1 MPKPVDPEQLYA
13 TLLRWLPMA
22 ETAVLPVAPPEKAY
36 TPLPAGELAAKLKGL
51 AELLASGDIA
61 SAAMFSQLEA
71 HLVHRFGAAVA
82 PLKAAISDF
91 DYEVANQLL
100 AELVEA
106 APEIGGI
113 A

>member
-1 MPKPVDPEQLYA
+1 
-13 TLLRWLPMA
+13 
-22 ETAVLPVAPPEKAY
+22 
-36 TPLPAGELAAKLKGL
+36 
-51 AELLASGDIA
+51 
-61 SAAMFSQLEA
+61 MFSQLEA

-106 APEIGGI
+106 ERQESLGQSDAAG
-113 A
+113 

>member
-1 MPKPVDPEQLYA
+1 
-13 TLLRWLPMA
+13 
-22 ETAVLPVAPPEKAY
+22 
-36 TPLPAGELAAKLKGL
+36 
-51 AELLASGDIA
+51 
-61 SAAMFSQLEA
+61 MFSQLEA